1 MQWHDATITTRV
13 YFMWYYYTIL
23 CANVFKFAII
33 TEKFLL
39 NKWIK
44 SIFTSQCCFFC
55 AVLGCFLLQLIHASD
70 SLATTHPSEVTNVA
84 TVCIFVSTG
93 WALSQG
99 MAGSTISTCLSSGHF
114 MCSDSFLGLSLYIVF
129 TISNLSNSFVSVR
142 LFIMADR
149 LFGLLLF

>member
-44 SIFTSQCCFFC
+44 SIFTSQCCFLLC
-55 AVLGCFLLQLIHASD
+55 CPGLFLAPTHSCLWLSCYYTPLWSD
-70 SLATTHPSEVTNVA
+70 Q
-84 TVCIFVSTG
+84 C
-93 WALSQG
+93 
-99 MAGSTISTCLSSGHF
+99 CY
-114 MCSDSFLGLSLYIVF
+114 SLYICFHRLGIVSGYGWIHNIYMSVF
-129 TISNLSNSFVSVR
+129 WAFLCVVIAFLDCLCTLFSLFPICQILLSQWGCS
-142 LFIMADR
+142 
-149 LFGLLLF
+149 